1 MVVEGDSVRF
11 MKKTL
16 LIALGV
22 MALTAGAYL
31 YLRAGATP
39 AEDRTLKIAG
49 NIEAHESVVS
59 FKVSGRI
66 IELPVQEGQH
76 VNKGDLLA
84 RLDDDDYRQ
93 QVSVDKATVDTR
105 EAELKLALAG
115 SRKQEIQAATQSLID
130 AQSDLE
136 LKRAE
141 FRRRQALLREQA
153 VSQEDADSAETLMKR
168 AEATYQRIK
177 ETHDQIVEGT
187 RKEEIAVRR
196 ANLKLAGEN
205 LEKSRVNLSHTV
217 LSAPISGV
225 VLVRQAELGE
235 VVAPGT
241 PVVTIADIDHLW
253 MRGYINETDL
263 GRVRWD
269 QAATVRTDTYP
280 DKEYHG
286 RVAFIASQAEFTPKS
301 VETYKERVTLVYRIK
316 INLENQN
323 HELKPGMPAE
333 AIIEAP
339 KQ

>member
-1 MVVEGDSVRF
+1 MRRIP
-11 MKKTL
+11 
-16 LIALGV
+16 LIVLGV
-22 MALTAGAYL
+22 LVITAGAYL
-31 YLRAGATP
+31 YLRAGATST
-39 AEDRTLKIAG
+39 ADRTLKISG
-49 NIEAHESVVS
+49 NIEAHESLVS

-66 IELPVQEGQH
+66 VELPVQEGQH
-76 VNKGDLLA
+76 VNTGDLLA

-93 QVSVDKATVDTR
+93 QVSVDEATVGTR

-130 AQSDLE
+130 ARSDLE

-141 FRRRQALLREQA
+141 FRRRQALLGEQA
-153 VSQEDADSAETLMKR
+153 VSQEDVDSAKTLLER

-196 ANLKLAGEN
+196 ANLKLAEES
-205 LEKSRVNLSHTV
+205 LEKSRVNLSYTV
-217 LSAPISGV
+217 LSAPIAGV

-269 QAATVRTDTYP
+269 QPATVRTDTYP

-286 RVAFIASQAEFTPKS
+286 RVSFIASQAEFTPKS

-316 INLENQN
+316 INLENQS

-333 AIIEAP
+333 AIIEVP

>member
-1 MVVEGDSVRF
+1 MEA
-11 MKKTL
+11 KKRIVIIVL
-16 LIALGV
+16 AVLAAIAG
-22 MALTAGAYL
+22 GYL
-31 YLRAGATP
+31 YVDSLTERATDNTLR
-39 AEDRTLKIAG
+39 IAG
-49 NIEAHESVVS
+49 NIEAHESAVS
-59 FKVSGRI
+59 FKVPGRI
-66 IELPVQEGQH
+66 VDLPVQEGQY

-93 QVSVDKATVDTR
+93 QVSVDEATIRTR

-115 SRKQEIQAATQSLID
+115 SRKQEIQAAKQSLID
-130 AQSDLE
+130 ARSDLE

-141 FRRRQALLREQA
+141 FRRRQALLSEQA
-153 VSQEDADSAETLMKR
+153 VSQEDVHSAETSMKR
-168 AEATYQRIK
+168 AEATYQRSK
-177 ETHDQIVEGT
+177 ETYDQIVEGT

-196 ANLKLAGEN
+196 ANLQLAQEH
-205 LEKSRVNLSHTV
+205 LEMAQVNLSYTV
-217 LSAPISGV
+217 LAAPISGV

-241 PVVTIADIDHLW
+241 PVVTIADVDRLW

-269 QAATVRTDTYP
+269 QPATVRTDTYP
-280 DKEYHG
+280 AKDYHG
-286 RVAFIASQAEFTPKS
+286 RVSFIASQAEFTPKS

-316 INLENQN
+316 IDLENPN

-333 AIIEAP
+333 AIIDVPP

>member
-1 MVVEGDSVRF
+1 
-11 MKKTL
+11 
-16 LIALGV
+16 
-22 MALTAGAYL
+22 MAVIVLAVLTAIAGGYL
-31 YLRAGATP
+31 YVGSLAERATDNTLR
-39 AEDRTLKIAG
+39 IAG
-49 NIEAHESVVS
+49 NIEAHESVVG
-59 FKVSGRI
+59 FKVPGRI
-66 IELPVQEGQH
+66 VELPVQEGQY
-76 VNKGDLLA
+76 VDKGDLLA

-93 QVSVDKATVDTR
+93 QVSMDKATIRTR

-115 SRKQEIQAATQSLID
+115 SRKQEIQAAKQSLID
-130 AQSDLE
+130 AQSDRE

-141 FRRRQALLREQA
+141 FHRRQALLSEQA
-153 VSQEDADSAETLMKR
+153 VSQEDVHSAETLMKR

-177 ETHDQIVEGT
+177 ETYDQIVEGT

-196 ANLKLAGEN
+196 ANLQLAQEH
-205 LEKSRVNLSHTV
+205 LEMAHVNLSYTV

-241 PVVTIADIDHLW
+241 PVVTIADVDRLW

-269 QAATVRTDTYP
+269 QPATVHTDTHP
-280 DKEYHG
+280 GKEYHG
-286 RVAFIASQAEFTPKS
+286 RVSFIASRAEFTPKS

-316 INLENQN
+316 IDLENPN

-333 AIIEAP
+333 AIIDVSP